1 MATVA
6 RTPDAELLRRLR
18 ARDRTA
24 WEVLY
29 LEHQPRL
36 RAFAYSLAG
45 NVHDADDLVQET
57 FVRAVPRLDQLDPE
71 TTDVSAY
78 LFTTLKNLFLK
89 QVERRKRQEPMADV
103 PEPAVPQ
110 PIEDDPQRSLLLR
123 SQQEE
128 VRVANARLQPRQR
141 LVLALRELEDKSYAE
156 IGEMVGMKEN
166 AVAQL
171 IFRAR
176 EGLRTELRLVQVD
189 PARLPEECRRF
200 LPFLAAHLDGQLKGK
215 RLDETLEHLE
225 GCERCQ
231 AALADMQEASRRYR
245 TLFLVPLGDEDARA
259 AIDERLDASGYWATT
274 PTRRRAHR
282 ARNAGAL
289 VAVALV
295 LGGGGGALAVALTH
309 DDVAEA
315 EAVATTT
322 AGPGSTTIVGNPVT
336 KPAKQPAAATSGP
349 GKTSA
354 ATTAATST
362 VTTAPPVTSTTLPA
376 TEPTAPAVTPKP
388 KSKPLPTPT
397 TERQTVVEPK
407 AVVEPA
413 PVPDTKAPIVTI
425 TSAPPAAAAT
435 DSAQVAFK
443 ANETGVTFSCSLDA
457 AAATACTSPVA
468 LTGLSP
474 GQHTFSVRGTDKAK
488 NAGKPVS
495 VSWTYTP
502 ARYDAADRD
511 DLLGAAG
518 DDNRRLRDLPV
529 RLERAGIVVRLL
541 TRRRRVRRLHECC
554 LLHLSRCRL
563 TRLLGDCNRCGRQ
576 HEPGGHPQL
585 DDRHAAPRSARR
597 LVHQEHDHD
606 HEPRHRLGRPVN
618 PDDHPDRDVHRPEA
632 RSRPLADV
640 LVVDLPRRHLLGDR
654 RPDERRGRVRRD
666 EQSREPR
673 QYLSVGAAGHRVLVG
688 PGVRLSVR
696 EDARDPNQRHSRL
709 GQ

>member
-123 SQQEE
+123 SQQDE
-128 VRVANARLQPRQR
+128 VRLANARLQPRQR

-245 TLFLVPLGDEDARA
+245 TLFLLPLGDEDARA

-362 VTTAPPVTSTTLPA
+362 VTTAPPTTSTTLPA

-413 PVPDTKAPIVTI
+413 PASDTKAPIVTI
-425 TSAPPAAAAT
+425 TSAPRAAAAT
-435 DSAQVAFK
+435 DSAEVAFR

-502 ARYDAADRD
+502 PDTTPPTVTISSAPPATTTDGSATFQFASSEPGSSFACSLDGGAFAACTSAASYTSLAVGSHAFSVTATDAAGNTSQAATHNWTIVTPLP
-511 DLLGAAG
+511 DLLVGSFTKNTITITNRGTASAG
-518 DDNRRLRDLPV
+518 PSTLTITLIGTFTVPKLDPGHSQTFSWSICRVGTYSAIVDRTNAVAESDETNNR
-529 RLERAGIVVRLL
+529 AS
-541 TRRRRVRRLHECC
+541 RVNTC
-554 LLHLSRCRL
+554 
-563 TRLLGDCNRCGRQ
+563 
-576 HEPGGHPQL
+576 P
-585 DDRHAAPRSARR
+585 
-597 LVHQEHDHD
+597 
-606 HEPRHRLGRPVN
+606 
-618 PDDHPDRDVHRPEA
+618 
-632 RSRPLADV
+632 
-640 LVVDLPRRHLLGDR
+640 
-654 RPDERRGRVRRD
+654 
-666 EQSREPR
+666 
-673 QYLSVGAAGHRVLVG
+673 
-688 PGVRLSVR
+688 
-696 EDARDPNQRHSRL
+696 
-709 GQ
+709 